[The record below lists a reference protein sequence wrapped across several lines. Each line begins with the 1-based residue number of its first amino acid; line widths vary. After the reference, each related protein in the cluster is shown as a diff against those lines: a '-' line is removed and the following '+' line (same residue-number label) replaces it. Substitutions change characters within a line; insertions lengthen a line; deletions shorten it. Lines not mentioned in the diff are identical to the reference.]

1 MFDPLTNA
9 NTPNIDTRR
18 WPTIFFVGIALA
30 VTLKKSAR
38 WLALALASVSIGL
51 AGPTST
57 VGQATGEP
65 STDLAPKQESSE
77 RESPEQETAEKQ
89 TPKQQIEAELRR
101 IGKKYKHPSLFAG
114 YQTLGQPFVGAAL
127 GRRKKGAQT
136 RVTIDDKVHIGS
148 CTKAMTA
155 TMIARLIERGP
166 LKHGRLTWEMTIA
179 EGLPE
184 LSKTMDPIFAE
195 VTLRQLLMH
204 RGGCLANTA
213 WAAAGHKKSVVETRR
228 SLIRIALKKEQPNKP
243 GEFLYSNV
251 GYLVAGA
258 MAERASGK
266 SWETLMQEEI
276 FEPLGIKSAGFGPP
290 DVDQDI
296 QQPWGHISLA
306 TLQIPTHGDN
316 PAALG
321 PAGTV
326 HISLS
331 DWAKFCLSH
340 AITDQGAEIDK
351 EKQTESPANKLRL
364 VSQANL
370 DFLHTLPK
378 NPVGVGGDDYA
389 LGWKVVKRDWGGT
402 VFAHS
407 GSNTFWTAMV
417 WVSPENKSVYLAAT
431 NIANEQSGIG
441 LDKIFATLIRLEKE
455 ARQDKSRN

>member
-1 MFDPLTNA
+1 
-9 NTPNIDTRR
+9 
-18 WPTIFFVGIALA
+18 
-30 VTLKKSAR
+30 
-38 WLALALASVSIGL
+38 
-51 AGPTST
+51 
-57 VGQATGEP
+57 
-65 STDLAPKQESSE
+65 
-77 RESPEQETAEKQ
+77 
-89 TPKQQIEAELRR
+89 
-101 IGKKYKHPSLFAG
+101 
-114 YQTLGQPFVGAAL
+114 
-127 GRRKKGAQT
+127 
-136 RVTIDDKVHIGS
+136 
-148 CTKAMTA
+148 MTA

-213 WAAAGHKKSVVETRR
+213 WAAAGHKKSIVETRR

-321 PAGTV
+321 PAGTA